1 MQAPAKSTHR
11 RSLNVPTRLPERI
24 PAAVLGLE
32 LAADR
37 SAPGPYPGRAAGA
50 RPRPPA
56 APAPRPAAPVSPP
69 ATGRGRRGLMLAV
82 CCMSLFMV
90 GLDNTIVN
98 VGLPDIGRDLHAG
111 VSGLQWTVAAYTI
124 ALAALLMFSAPF
136 SDRIGQR
143 TTFP

>member
-1 MQAPAKSTHR
+1 H
-11 RSLNVPTRLPERI
+11 
-24 PAAVLGLE
+24 PAAGQPVPG
-32 LAADR
+32 AYPAQG
-37 SAPGPYPGRAAGA
+37 AHPGPDSYPGRAAGA

-56 APAPRPAAPVSPP
+56 APGQRPAAPGQRVAAPGQRADAPVAPS
-69 ATGRGRRGLMLAV
+69 AAGRGRRGLMLAV

-124 ALAALLMFSAPF
+124 ALAALLLFSGAVA
-136 SDRIGQR
+136 DRTGRR
-143 TTFP
+143 TIFQV